1 MSRTFPRIGKIRE
14 STPFQRGMNSKA
26 VLDSEIRGKKM
37 RQSLPQNLKPLF
49 SPPTQIKKKS
59 DIFKTVKFNH

>member
-26 VLDSEIRGKKM
+26 VLDSEIRRKKNA
-37 RQSLPQNLKPLF
+37 SVFTTEFETTFLP
-49 SPPTQIKKKS
+49 THTDKKK
-59 DIFKTVKFNH
+59 KK